1 MADAEGAAAEAP
13 KEGEDAPAADAPPA
27 DAAADA
33 PAADAPA
40 ADAADAPAADAPAD
54 APAEPAADAAAADAA
69 APAGDAAAEASAEM
83 PAASVT
89 VPVEKVVEVTPVPR
103 SPAVYIEAME
113 GQTRVVLLQD
123 KGDRI
128 SVRDVGASL
137 DPLKD
142 LGAGK
147 EDEDAAALLQRRK
160 EFADF
165 LGSILETGKEVIQ
178 GHKNPEV
185 VLGLSSWYTDLPDED
200 KASYEGMWDSLR
212 QQVRQ
217 HLADDAVLVL
227 LPLVEDEE
235 ARHEHRAVAFAATQV
250 QRLKPDFAGLVLGS
264 SVPDSGKLRCTC
276 GFAADSPVLRVAL
289 SLEEGG
295 PIVEGGDDGIA
306 KWQSQCKEKCTEAF
320 SASKDVIAGVCEKA
334 AAPQVCVLAGLLQG
348 IQAPAALLGQQEVK
362 EALEKLQAA
371 LADAASA
378 ADKAAILRTAAALE
392 ALEGVVGSSLQVL
405 FSEKWELGGS
415 TFNASWS
422 VGHYLKRPQATKEVA
437 QTDGPPPTPSEAG
450 PAAETTEKEGPGKT
464 EATTVDVTTS
474 DPSGQATTETVQA
487 TAAEDP
493 EKPEVPMPPPSGTTE
508 QFRSNEPEPKTHIG
522 PGFVVYIVAPNDD
535 MPLSGADFS
544 AIRSAAVQSD
554 ATVVLSARSA
564 SGLVIEEG
572 KKVAESNR
580 VLRPLADFAVR
591 RFSPAG
597 SSKAGSHQ
605 SAFQHLFEAI
615 VLSGKEAVYRSVVEG
630 LQNLG
635 FPGDTAATAEAL
647 LPVGIPKV
655 TKQEFCNS
663 LADAFVHPEM
673 VVVCPKNS
681 KGAAEWPQV
690 RTVHFPGTDMTGEAA
705 LKTKVAEAWK
715 AAGRGG
721 HGVIL
726 VLAARGRCSMAPAD
740 YERQM
745 RQELKVA
752 MEGLPSRWPLLWAPG
767 PAEVG
772 LFPIGCKQRS
782 NWAMQQAYLAE
793 LPGWLRY
800 LLIIRPNKL

>member
-1 MADAEGAAAEAP
+1 MADAEGAAPEAP
-13 KEGEDAPAADAPPA
+13 GGEDAPAADAPAA
-27 DAAADA
+27 DAPAADA

-40 ADAADAPAADAPAD
+40 ADAAADAPVADAPAADAPAEPSAD
-54 APAEPAADAAAADAA
+54 AGAADAT
-69 APAGDAAAEASAEM
+69 APASDAAAEASAEM

-89 VPVEKVVEVTPVPR
+89 VPVEKVVEVTAVPR
-103 SPAVYIEAME
+103 SPVVYIEAME

-128 SVRDVGASL
+128 SVRDVGVSL

-165 LGSILETGKEVIQ
+165 LGSILETAKEVIQ

-295 PIVEGGDDGIA
+295 PMVEGEDGIA
-306 KWQSQCKEKCTEAF
+306 KWQSQCKEKCTETF

-362 EALEKLQAA
+362 EALEKLEAA
-371 LADAASA
+371 LGDASA

-415 TFNASWS
+415 SFNASWS
-422 VGHYLKRPQATKEVA
+422 VGHYLKRPQGTKEVA
-437 QTDGPPPTPSEAG
+437 QTDGPPPTPSEAA
-450 PAAETTEKEGPGKT
+450 PAAETTEKEGPSGKT
-464 EATTVDVTTS
+464 EAATVDVTTS
-474 DPSGQATTETVQA
+474 DPSGQATSETVQA
-487 TAAEDP
+487 TATAEDP
-493 EKPEVPMPPPSGTTE
+493 ENPEAPMPTGME
-508 QFRSNEPEPKTHIG
+508 EFRPNEPEPKARIG

-655 TKQEFCNS
+655 TKQEFCSS

-793 LPGWLRY
+793 LPGSGRRLWM
-800 LLIIRPNKL
+800 